1 MNDHLEEELLHR
13 YFDGELRPAR
23 AATVMQHLERC
34 PQCSER
40 HRALAALRGMI
51 DLAADESSRNVD
63 FEALYGRIERGIRE
77 QRAPGLLE
85 RLGVWW
91 RDLSEQRPG
100 QVWVPAAAL
109 VAAAVVVVVWTKSTA
124 PVAPAPQVRAPSGA
138 LPSPFDPGTMP
149 PKPPPTALAAA
160 GNSEIVQVDFGGN
173 AGTVFEIALADGV
186 STPVVWINDDVQQ

>member
-1 MNDHLEEELLHR
+1 VNDHLEEELLNR

-23 AATVMQHLERC
+23 AATVAQHLERC
-34 PQCSER
+34 SECSAR
-40 HRALAALRGMI
+40 HQSLASLRGMI
-51 DLAADESSRNVD
+51 DMAAEESGRNVD

-77 QRAPGLLE
+77 QARPGWRERA
-85 RLGVWW
+85 RVYW

-100 QVWVPAAAL
+100 QVWVPATGL
-109 VAAAVVVVVWTKSTA
+109 LAAAAMLLVWIGAPSQSPADPQARPRTRSV
-124 PVAPAPQVRAPSGA
+124 PVAPSLGAPAPE
-138 LPSPFDPGTMP
+138 
-149 PKPPPTALAAA
+149 PPTALAA